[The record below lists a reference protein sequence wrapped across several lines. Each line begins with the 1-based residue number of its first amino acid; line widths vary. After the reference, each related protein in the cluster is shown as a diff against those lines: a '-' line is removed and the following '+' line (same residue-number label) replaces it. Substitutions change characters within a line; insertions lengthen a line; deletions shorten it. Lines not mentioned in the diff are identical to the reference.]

1 MAKRFTDTT
10 IWKNQ
15 KWFKKLDPIHKLA
28 WKYLTDVCDHAGIWK
43 IDIGELTD
51 DLGLEEFSLQDF
63 MDQCNTDYDK
73 KTGKKISRKRIL
85 LVKEEFLWLTGF
97 IKFQYEGKSRKV
109 DGTSKVANSAIE
121 ILNGF
126 GLLQKAIQDEKFF
139 ELKINELS
147 PIKPHQAHPN
157 PIDPPLSPSDPL
169 QGDKD
174 KERDKVKEKGKGLE
188 EKEIQEGVGG
198 FSQGPFL
205 MQQMQE
211 VWISAFPSYTKDRE
225 LDYPALRAIADFV
238 FKNAGV
244 KNGYGDL
251 DQEIKVLNTF
261 QLIADQVNREPFWQN
276 KPLMSISKNIQEF
289 YNKIKNPI
297 DAKESKSKFNKN
309 GAATREQLNDLYAKR
324 FGGGG

>member
-43 IDIGELTD
+43 IDMGELTD
-51 DLGLEEFSLQDF
+51 DLGLEEFSLDDF
-63 MDQCNTDYDK
+63 MNQCNTDYDK
-73 KTGKKISRKRIL
+73 KTGKKILRKRIL
-85 LVKEEFLWLTGF
+85 FVKDEYLWLTGF
-97 IKFQYEGKSRKV
+97 IKFQYEGKSRRV

-126 GLLQKAIQDEKFF
+126 GLLQKAVQEEKFF

-147 PIKPHQAHPN
+147 PIKPHQAPSS
-157 PIDPPLSPSDPL
+157 PIDAPLSPSAPL
-169 QGDKD
+169 EGGKD
-174 KERDKVKEKGKGLE
+174 KEKVKDKGKGIE

-198 FSQGPFL
+198 FSSGPFL

-211 VWISAFPSYTKDRE
+211 VWVTTFPSYTKDRE
-225 LDYPALRAIADFV
+225 LDFPALKTMADFI

-244 KNGYGDL
+244 VNGFGDT
-251 DQEIKVLNTF
+251 DHETKALNTF
-261 QLIADQVNREPFWQN
+261 QLIADQVNREPFWVN
-276 KPLMSISKNIQEF
+276 KPLTSISKNIQEF

-297 DAKESKSKFNKN
+297 DGKESKPKHGKN
-309 GAATREQLNDLYAKR
+309 GSATRDELNRLHAER
-324 FGGGG
+324 FGKG

>member
-43 IDIGELTD
+43 IDMGELTD
-51 DLGLEEFSLQDF
+51 DLGLEEFSLDDF
-63 MDQCNTDYDK
+63 MNQCNTDYDK

-85 LVKEEFLWLTGF
+85 LIKDEFLWLTGF

-109 DGTSKVANSAIE
+109 DSTSKVANSAIE

-126 GLLQKAIQDEKFF
+126 GLLQKAIVEEKFF
-139 ELKINELS
+139 ELKINDLNASKSHQAPPS
-147 PIKPHQAHPN
+147 PIDTQP
-157 PIDPPLSPSDPL
+157 SPSDPL

-174 KERDKVKEKGKGLE
+174 KERDKDKGKGIK

-198 FSQGPFL
+198 FSSGPFL

-211 VWISAFPSYTKDRE
+211 VWIATFPSYTKDRE
-225 LDYPALRAIADFV
+225 LDFPALKTIADFI
-238 FKNAGV
+238 FKNAGIH
-244 KNGYGDL
+244 NGYGDSTH
-251 DQEIKVLNTF
+251 EIKALNTF
-261 QLIADQVNREPFWQN
+261 QLIADQVNREPFWVN
-276 KPLMSISKNIQEF
+276 KPLSSISKNIQEF
-289 YNKIKNPI
+289 YNKIKNPVNGTE
-297 DAKESKSKFNKN
+297 AKRKTKPN
-309 GAATREQLNDLYAKR
+309 GAATREELNRLHAER
-324 FGGGG
+324 FGKG